1 MKLYTLFSFF
11 ILTSLSC
18 LSQSSILDWNEF
30 QKQHLKNRQDS
41 VTWDKELLQ
50 RDIDDSMGNKK
61 GKPFPHGAFPV
72 PKYDLAGYYRYKG
85 AGVAKNFKNYYGKKL
100 VYYWFFANKTEATKE
115 ILKEKQNEAFFIIV
129 TLTNFIDTANR
140 THGSAF
146 ILSRNN
152 PDVICEGHFKTLNND
167 EVDYMAF
174 LTANRDEYA
183 VVNMRLFNLKLGRI
197 LLIAPQ
203 KDHSLRSLQLAAPL
217 MSSNEVESYLN
228 GLLEQDKVKNFFL
241 NSGNL

>member
-1 MKLYTLFSFF
+1 MKFYIVFSFF
-11 ILTSLSC
+11 ILSSLSC
-18 LSQSSILDWNEF
+18 LSQSSIPDWIEF

-41 VTWDKELLQ
+41 ATWSKELLQ
-50 RDIDDSMGNKK
+50 RDIDDSTGNQN
-61 GKPFPHGAFPV
+61 GKPFQHGAFPV
-72 PKYDLAGYYRYKG
+72 PKYELAGYFRYKG
-85 AGVAKNFKNYYGKKL
+85 AGVAGNFKNYYGKKL

-129 TLTNFIDTANR
+129 ALTNFVDTINR
-140 THGSAF
+140 THSSAF

-152 PDVICEGHFKTLNND
+152 PDVICEGYFKTLNND

-183 VVNMRLFNLKLGRI
+183 VVNMRLFNLKFGRI
-197 LLIAPQ
+197 ILIAPQ
-203 KDHSLRSLQLAAPL
+203 KDHSLRSLQLATPL
-217 MSSNEVESYLN
+217 MSSNEVDGYLN
-228 GLLEQDKVKNFFL
+228 GLLEQDKVKSFFL